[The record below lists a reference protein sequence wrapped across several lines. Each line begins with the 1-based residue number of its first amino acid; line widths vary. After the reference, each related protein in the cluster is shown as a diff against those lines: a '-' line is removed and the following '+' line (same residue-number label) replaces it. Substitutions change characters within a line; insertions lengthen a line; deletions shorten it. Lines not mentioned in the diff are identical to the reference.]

1 MYECIRYVCEVCTI
15 TFIWYHFYALWC
27 IYIFIYVLWEPTV
40 NRVPS
45 LCRILRAVCAIHH
58 GSVCVCVCCPSV
70 LHMCGATCN
79 YVIVHAN
86 YCSRHFLC
94 EHTQEHTHGSH
105 NFLLPVLPIGC
116 TIVHQVCT
124 CCSSLATGG
133 VMADTL
139 IVFGNTALPN
149 TRTCRT
155 TWSIDIVLYVH
166 TTHS

>member
-1 MYECIRYVCEVCTI
+1 MLYTMG
-15 TFIWYHFYALWC
+15 L
-27 IYIFIYVLWEPTV
+27 
-40 NRVPS
+40 
-45 LCRILRAVCAIHH
+45 
-58 GSVCVCVCCPSV
+58 CVCVCCPSV

-105 NFLLPVLPIGC
+105 NFLLPVLPIG

-133 VMADTL
+133 VIADTL

-155 TWSIDIVLYVH
+155 T
-166 TTHS
+166 